1 MAHQRYTYGFTGEDE
16 TSHREDRFSPQNEAD
31 YERLAR
37 IAAAEAAGTDLLLDV
52 RDIELYAHVS
62 RKTVYRLVSRGVLRE
77 KRIGRNIRI
86 SKRVL
91 AHVHLSDASPLD
103 QPVTT
108 DYVRPASAAQTHPAG
123 DIETAL
129 RRLVE
134 STAR

>member
-1 MAHQRYTYGFTGEDE
+1 MAHQRYEFGFTGEDE

-37 IAAAEAAGTDLLLDV
+37 IAAAEAAGMDLLLDV

-62 RKTVYRLVSRGVLRE
+62 RKTVYRLVRRGVLTE

-91 AHVHLSDASPLD
+91 DSVLS
-103 QPVTT
+103 Q
-108 DYVRPASAAQTHPAG
+108 G
-123 DIETAL
+123 IEG
-129 RRLVE
+129 
-134 STAR
+134 

>member
-1 MAHQRYTYGFTGEDE
+1 MAHQRYTFGFTGEDE

-62 RKTVYRLVSRGVLRE
+62 RKTVYRLVRRGVLTE

-91 AHVHLSDASPLD
+91 DSVLS
-103 QPVTT
+103 Q
-108 DYVRPASAAQTHPAG
+108 G
-123 DIETAL
+123 IEG
-129 RRLVE
+129 
-134 STAR
+134 

>member
-1 MAHQRYTYGFTGEDE
+1 MAHQRYTFGFTGEDE

-52 RDIELYAHVS
+52 AHVS

-91 AHVHLSDASPLD
+91 DSVLS
-103 QPVTT
+103 Q
-108 DYVRPASAAQTHPAG
+108 G
-123 DIETAL
+123 IEG
-129 RRLVE
+129 
-134 STAR
+134 

>member
-1 MAHQRYTYGFTGEDE
+1 MTRPLRAAYGHLACPAPRGRNHSCPITASTAVARVPDRPRASTTVHLTDGGAHG
-16 TSHREDRFSPQNEAD
+16 PP
-31 YERLAR
+31 R

-91 AHVHLSDASPLD
+91 DSVLS
-103 QPVTT
+103 Q
-108 DYVRPASAAQTHPAG
+108 G
-123 DIETAL
+123 IEG
-129 RRLVE
+129 
-134 STAR
+134 